1 MGRIWSPQIESMKR
15 QQLEEMQMNLL
26 KKQLTYVY
34 HRAPFYQKLYKKSG
48 VKLDDIKNIDD
59 LEKLPLTKP
68 GDLQAEM
75 KETGDEYSGRLCVP
89 ENELLAVY
97 GPNQHPMPE
106 NPLITGITDSDRNTI
121 IQHLA
126 RNLMMAG
133 VYSGDTIQSLCWA
146 WEPFNRL
153 YMAANLLISP
163 SVSEILGIIPITLE
177 IITLEAPRTFSTARL
192 LKPSLI
198 IADTSHLMQLAAVC
212 QQNKISPEE
221 MGYKT
226 IILKEQR
233 IPSDKE
239 TKEVGDR
246 WKAKVHNM
254 LEVQDN
260 MFYMMDCEK
269 HDGLHVW
276 EDAFIAEIVD
286 EKTGEKVGNGEPG
299 KLVIT
304 NLFAKGTPMIRYL
317 TKVTA
322 KMDRTPCDC
331 GRTHSRIK
339 PQ

>member
-1 MGRIWSPQIESMKR
+1 LSRLWSPQIESMER
-15 QQLEEMQMNLL
+15 EQLEEMQMELL
-26 KKQLTYVY
+26 KKQLKYVY
-34 HRAPFYQKLYKKSG
+34 QRAPFYQKLYKKSG

-59 LEKLPLTKP
+59 LEKLPLTKTV
-68 GDLQAEM
+68 DLQAEM
-75 KETGDEYSGRLCVP
+75 KETRDEYSGRLCVP
-89 ENELLAVY
+89 ESELLAVY

-126 RNLMMAG
+126 RKLIMAG

-153 YMAANLLISP
+153 YMAAILLTSP

-177 IITLEAPRTFSTARL
+177 IIPLEAPRTFSTARL

-198 IADTSHLMQLAAVC
+198 IADTGHLRQLAAVC

-221 MGYKT
+221 IGYKT

-233 IPSDKE
+233 ILSEKEIKEISDK
-239 TKEVGDR
+239 

-260 MFYMMDCEK
+260 MFYAMDCDK
-269 HDGLHVW
+269 HKGLHIW

-286 EKTGEKVGNGEPG
+286 ETTGEKVREGEAG
-299 KLVIT
+299 KLAIT

-317 TKVTA
+317 TNVTA
-322 KMDRTPCDC
+322 KIDRSPCDC
-331 GRTHSRIK
+331 GRTHSRLK